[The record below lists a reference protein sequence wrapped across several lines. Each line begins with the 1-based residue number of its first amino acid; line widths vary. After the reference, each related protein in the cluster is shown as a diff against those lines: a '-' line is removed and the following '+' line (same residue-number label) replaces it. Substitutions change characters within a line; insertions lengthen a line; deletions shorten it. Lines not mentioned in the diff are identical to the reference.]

1 MKGTTKAG
9 RALAVV
15 LSLVLVVSLNAPM
28 AAWGDVDGLP
38 ADAGN
43 GTAYMPQ
50 GTEDT
55 QPGDA
60 LGTPDAQGSD
70 TGSPS
75 SGSDAPDPDGQQPGV
90 RNQAIQTPD
99 ANGNE
104 TSGSTEGQAI
114 DATNGPVGTSR
125 STTAGA
131 IEVWRGY
138 LSNTSDA
145 DKVGSYA
152 SLGEAVQAAAALEST
167 AKLVYVRSDY
177 TLEEDVVL
185 PTGVTLYVYGEGYS
199 EGDLGAVLTVPAG
212 KTLSVEATSKNL
224 NVMKNSTL
232 AVEEGGTVLLE
243 GGSYKASAQLGCVSV
258 QLGAALTGTLSVPA
272 GKVLFNAANKYY
284 YAGDQSAIVAQVSND
299 GVPGR
304 AFVLS
309 SLANFVSQNGDT
321 LTLLADQSEVSLGVG
336 ASDVTIDLGGKVL
349 SGRTGKTSAVITA
362 SGTNLN
368 VKRGTIKAADKN
380 EAAIAISA
388 GANAIVASDAT
399 IEGGQTL
406 GVFLKSPRAS
416 LVVEGSISSTSNY
429 AISGNGNGD
438 SDDTSITVKEG
449 ASIKSEGA
457 TAIYHPQIGEL
468 NVEGGSIS
476 GTTGVEMRSGSLT
489 MTGGEV
495 KGTGAF
501 AESANDG
508 GPTTTGVGIAVVQH
522 VTLHDLSVS
531 IEGGTVA
538 GTKNAVRQKTLVT
551 DTSAVD
557 KVKLSISGG
566 TFTCDDAASDAASVY
581 SENCT
586 GFVAGGTYVGDPLA
600 YLAQGCTSHA
610 NADGTY
616 TVSQPTAS
624 VAASDGTAVSYGT
637 FAEAW
642 AAATDG
648 STLTLLADAA
658 LSDEAVLDGKRS
670 VTFDLNGFNAVFGKA
685 GTISITEGEL
695 NVINS
700 VPGKGGTISAV
711 EEGSKA
717 PFGVTGNTDAATWSK
732 VSTKSKLTIGAG
744 VTVEAWASAVAIQGK
759 GATLDVRGTLRGT
772 SLNAAIQGNGTV
784 DATTNN
790 GGTTATVYEGAVVE
804 SGTGIFWP
812 QSGTLTIKGGT
823 VKGAYTG
830 IEMRAGTLTMS
841 DGEVVGNGPEL
852 VVNASDNGSTTDGA
866 GIAVAQHTTKL
877 PVKVTVTGGKVS
889 GYAALYESNP
899 QKNDADSIK
908 QVKLYLNGGTFTAI
922 NSGTEAVYSE
932 DCTKFVNN
940 GTFSSDVSRYCMDYR
955 VVSKNEDGTYTIVA
969 DQYATVEN
977 PGEAPFTASSLSN
990 AFSKVKEGGTIT
1002 LLKDVPATSATY
1014 SNNKKSCTLDLN
1026 GHTVD
1031 STKFATLNVTK
1042 YVSSTTE
1049 DYAQV
1054 VVKNGT
1060 IRNSYNGSADPLG
1073 VAVYADQSVNLT
1085 LENVTLEAAP
1095 LTTGVPGYGLRVGNT
1110 ATNGKRNPTVT
1121 VRGAETVIKGTDAG
1135 ISVIASPERGTSSLV
1150 LEDGVVEGAH
1160 FGIVGNGECDG
1171 TNITVTGGTVRATDA
1186 DGCALY
1192 HPQDG
1197 DLTITGGTF
1206 EGASGVQFSGAGKLD
1221 VSGGTITATAPA
1233 IASPDLS
1240 GDSASVNDGAA
1251 LSLISRGGGYGAER
1265 SAEVT
1270 ITGGTLTSKN
1280 NVAVREYAADG
1291 LDTLVKS
1298 MAVSQAEGK
1307 ALKVEGGSGKDAL
1320 VLGSL
1325 PAEEAKVVTGGTF
1338 SSMINEGYYDGTR
1351 YQQNALG
1358 AGEQP
1363 GAVVPRAYEITYD
1376 LAGGA
1381 VADGADNPTSYAF
1394 ATDDFTLANP
1404 TKPGYVFA
1412 GWTGTDLEGA
1422 TATVVIRKGS
1432 TGDRRYT
1439 ATWTA
1444 ADDTAYTVRHVFQN
1458 VAGDGYEADA
1468 AYPDQT
1474 LSGTTGTPTSAVADA
1489 VAGFTA
1495 QSVQQFEIAADGSTV
1510 VEVKYDRNTYQ
1521 VHYAYAGTVPAGAPA
1536 VPADGSFRFGATVDL
1551 VSVPALDG
1559 YVWTGWSPASGFSM
1573 PAENVTVTG
1582 SWNKAPLPDADR
1594 EIQVEVPADPGDG
1607 SAHATVS
1614 DRTVKT
1620 AAQNAQSALA
1630 VIEQG
1635 GVPAGMGKADAEK
1648 VASLVEQ
1655 AQPGDK
1661 VTVVVSLKAEV
1672 KEGVA
1677 EVDRTAI
1684 SSVVAAG
1691 EDVVLYLDLSVV
1703 MTVRVTGADG
1713 ATKGEETVGLAEV
1726 DEALLFEIHVD
1737 PALIQGKSVRAA
1749 HVHGGGV
1756 EVLQPASVDRENG
1769 IVCVLASRFSTYALL
1784 TSDTCTVTFLSLGG
1798 SAVASQTV
1806 PFGGTASKPADPMRA
1821 GYTFEGWFLDEAG
1834 TRPFDFGQALE
1845 SSCTVYAQWAPVS
1858 SGPASGPEGGDPG
1871 TTGGSHASGLAITGD
1886 RAGALA
1892 ALPCAFVVLAFV
1904 VLAAAALRRRRFR

>member
-75 SGSDAPDPDGQQPGV
+75 SGSDAPDPDGQQPACGT
-90 RNQAIQTPD
+90 RRSRRPTRT
-99 ANGNE
+99 GNE

-309 SLANFVSQNGDT
+309 SLANFVPQNGDT

-566 TFTCDDAASDAASVY
+566 HVHVRRR
-581 SENCT
+581 
-586 GFVAGGTYVGDPLA
+586 GFRRGFRVQRELHGLRRGRYVRGRSPRLPRAGLHLPCERRRNV
-600 YLAQGCTSHA
+600 HR
-610 NADGTY
+610 
-616 TVSQPTAS
+616 
-624 VAASDGTAVSYGT
+624 VAADRIGGGERRHGRLVRHLRGGMGR
-637 FAEAW
+637 
-642 AAATDG
+642 AATDG

-685 GTISITEGEL
+685 G
-695 NVINS
+695 
-700 VPGKGGTISAV
+700 
-711 EEGSKA
+711 
-717 PFGVTGNTDAATWSK
+717 
-732 VSTKSKLTIGAG
+732 
-744 VTVEAWASAVAIQGK
+744 
-759 GATLDVRGTLRGT
+759 
-772 SLNAAIQGNGTV
+772 
-784 DATTNN
+784 
-790 GGTTATVYEGAVVE
+790 
-804 SGTGIFWP
+804 
-812 QSGTLTIKGGT
+812 
-823 VKGAYTG
+823 
-830 IEMRAGTLTMS
+830 
-841 DGEVVGNGPEL
+841 
-852 VVNASDNGSTTDGA
+852 
-866 GIAVAQHTTKL
+866 H
-877 PVKVTVTGGKVS
+877 
-889 GYAALYESNP
+889 
-899 QKNDADSIK
+899 
-908 QVKLYLNGGTFTAI
+908 
-922 NSGTEAVYSE
+922 
-932 DCTKFVNN
+932 
-940 GTFSSDVSRYCMDYR
+940 
-955 VVSKNEDGTYTIVA
+955 
-969 DQYATVEN
+969 DQYHRGRTERDQLG
-977 PGEAPFTASSLSN
+977 PGQGRHDQRSGRGLESALRAS
-990 AFSKVKEGGTIT
+990 
-1002 LLKDVPATSATY
+1002 PAT
-1014 SNNKKSCTLDLN
+1014 
-1026 GHTVD
+1026 
-1031 STKFATLNVTK
+1031 
-1042 YVSSTTE
+1042 
-1049 DYAQV
+1049 
-1054 VVKNGT
+1054 
-1060 IRNSYNGSADPLG
+1060 PM
-1073 VAVYADQSVNLT
+1073 
-1085 LENVTLEAAP
+1085 P
-1095 LTTGVPGYGLRVGNT
+1095 P
-1110 ATNGKRNPTVT
+1110 
-1121 VRGAETVIKGTDAG
+1121 
-1135 ISVIASPERGTSSLV
+1135 
-1150 LEDGVVEGAH
+1150 
-1160 FGIVGNGECDG
+1160 
-1171 TNITVTGGTVRATDA
+1171 
-1186 DGCALY
+1186 
-1192 HPQDG
+1192 
-1197 DLTITGGTF
+1197 
-1206 EGASGVQFSGAGKLD
+1206 
-1221 VSGGTITATAPA
+1221 
-1233 IASPDLS
+1233 
-1240 GDSASVNDGAA
+1240 
-1251 LSLISRGGGYGAER
+1251 
-1265 SAEVT
+1265 
-1270 ITGGTLTSKN
+1270 
-1280 NVAVREYAADG
+1280 
-1291 LDTLVKS
+1291 
-1298 MAVSQAEGK
+1298 
-1307 ALKVEGGSGKDAL
+1307 
-1320 VLGSL
+1320 
-1325 PAEEAKVVTGGTF
+1325 
-1338 SSMINEGYYDGTR
+1338 
-1351 YQQNALG
+1351 
-1358 AGEQP
+1358 P
-1363 GAVVPRAYEITYD
+1363 GARFPR
-1376 LAGGA
+1376 
-1381 VADGADNPTSYAF
+1381 
-1394 ATDDFTLANP
+1394 
-1404 TKPGYVFA
+1404 
-1412 GWTGTDLEGA
+1412 
-1422 TATVVIRKGS
+1422 
-1432 TGDRRYT
+1432 
-1439 ATWTA
+1439 
-1444 ADDTAYTVRHVFQN
+1444 
-1458 VAGDGYEADA
+1458 
-1468 AYPDQT
+1468 
-1474 LSGTTGTPTSAVADA
+1474 
-1489 VAGFTA
+1489 
-1495 QSVQQFEIAADGSTV
+1495 
-1510 VEVKYDRNTYQ
+1510 
-1521 VHYAYAGTVPAGAPA
+1521 
-1536 VPADGSFRFGATVDL
+1536 
-1551 VSVPALDG
+1551 
-1559 YVWTGWSPASGFSM
+1559 
-1573 PAENVTVTG
+1573 
-1582 SWNKAPLPDADR
+1582 
-1594 EIQVEVPADPGDG
+1594 
-1607 SAHATVS
+1607 
-1614 DRTVKT
+1614 
-1620 AAQNAQSALA
+1620 
-1630 VIEQG
+1630 
-1635 GVPAGMGKADAEK
+1635 
-1648 VASLVEQ
+1648 
-1655 AQPGDK
+1655 
-1661 VTVVVSLKAEV
+1661 
-1672 KEGVA
+1672 
-1677 EVDRTAI
+1677 
-1684 SSVVAAG
+1684 
-1691 EDVVLYLDLSVV
+1691 
-1703 MTVRVTGADG
+1703 
-1713 ATKGEETVGLAEV
+1713 
-1726 DEALLFEIHVD
+1726 
-1737 PALIQGKSVRAA
+1737 
-1749 HVHGGGV
+1749 
-1756 EVLQPASVDRENG
+1756 
-1769 IVCVLASRFSTYALL
+1769 SRS
-1784 TSDTCTVTFLSLGG
+1784 
-1798 SAVASQTV
+1798 
-1806 PFGGTASKPADPMRA
+1806 
-1821 GYTFEGWFLDEAG
+1821 
-1834 TRPFDFGQALE
+1834 
-1845 SSCTVYAQWAPVS
+1845 
-1858 SGPASGPEGGDPG
+1858 
-1871 TTGGSHASGLAITGD
+1871 
-1886 RAGALA
+1886 
-1892 ALPCAFVVLAFV
+1892 
-1904 VLAAAALRRRRFR
+1904 